1 VPLQCYFSTTLPLF
15 PDETTLMIHKVY
27 PSEHEQRRFC
37 GFCGTPLSYWSEEPR
52 SEADYIQLALG
63 SLFPE
68 DLADLEEL
76 GLLPD
81 IESNGEEVELEAKP
95 KDQDT
100 KMHSGDEEDREGRLV
115 LRQTVGGL
123 PWLDDL
129 TEGSRLGTLRATK
142 GSHTNRSGTTRVEW
156 EIVEWTED
164 DAPDTPRN
172 GKRKLGDRDSGAGV
186 GAMEDV
192 RQ

>member
-1 VPLQCYFSTTLPLF
+1 VPISFYFSTTLPLF

-27 PSEHEQRRFC
+27 HSEHEQRRFC

-81 IESNGEEVELEAKP
+81 IESDGDEVGLQAKP
-95 KDQDT
+95 KVQDT
-100 KMHSGDEEDREGRLV
+100 KMHSGDEEGEGNLV

-129 TEGSRLGTLRATK
+129 TEGSRLGRLRATK

-172 GKRKLGDRDSGAGV
+172 GKRKLSDRDSGAGV

-192 RQ
+192 